1 MSISF
6 AHCDN
11 NWRSVKLFIKA
22 CHLRDCFDPSQYQEL
37 VRSLFRKY
45 EEASGA
51 VKARLHMNFTM
62 LLLFSVNPGRAK
74 ELRSLRLLTDVKDNR
89 VEELV
94 KRIPHGDNVILFS
107 NSGSVSL
114 IEKDYKTVSKYG
126 TNVVKFDSEF
136 QFLTYHLREYSMT
149 SRPKL
154 LPRGAI
160 HDYYFVNNSGMPFN
174 SSGSFLK
181 YLYR

>member
-1 MSISF
+1 MHVKSHKFLSHWFIVGKVHLDELPVYISTIKNGPVD
-6 AHCDN
+6 AVSGKI
-11 NWRSVKLFIKA
+11 RSFISK
-22 CHLRDCFDPSQYQEL
+22 
-37 VRSLFRKY
+37 
-45 EEASGA
+45 
-51 VKARLHMNFTM
+51 
-62 LLLFSVNPGRAK
+62 
-74 ELRSLRLLTDVKDNR
+74 TDVKDNR

-149 SRPKL
+149 SRP
-154 LPRGAI
+154 
-160 HDYYFVNNSGMPFN
+160 
-174 SSGSFLK
+174 
-181 YLYR
+181 